1 MLTRL
6 KTRYLHPSTL
16 LEEAPFPSMR
26 PANTDAGNPTNQCKP
41 LSRNNINKA
50 YSWFKI
56 CDKRLMLQKSWKTS
70 SQPPGMLVETWFFS
84 KIKLPFPQLVFTQ
97 TAPIENHLSRLTKA
111 PLLCFWPWKF
121 LENLGVF
128 SMESSQQPCCF
139 SKINRFELK
148 CCLEFQDCK
157 SRKIIETS
165 LTNKVQEKHKWDSG
179 IDSD

>member
-6 KTRYLHPSTL
+6 KTRCLHPSTL

-26 PANTDAGNPTNQCKP
+26 PASTDAGNPTNQCKP

-111 PLLCFWPWKF
+111 PLLCFGLGNFWKTWAF
-121 LENLGVF
+121 FQWRALNNLAVF
-128 SMESSQQPCCF
+128 Q
-139 SKINRFELK
+139 R
-148 CCLEFQDCK
+148 
-157 SRKIIETS
+157 
-165 LTNKVQEKHKWDSG
+165 LTDLN
-179 IDSD
+179 